1 MGTGSHRFFLLI
13 GLQSRPAGNPASP
26 ADRTARV
33 HAIQRD
39 NAAIE
44 SINRL
49 NYTLAMSRKPAEST
63 TRANLIDASLYLF
76 GRKGYDGTSTRE
88 LAARAGTNVASIAYH
103 FGGKAGLRAAC
114 AGRVAEQVSAVLDA
128 GVMGSD
134 PPTPQAASAQI
145 EMLAGAFVRLIVGAP
160 QARDMVAFMLRELT
174 DPGEVADT
182 LYTAFVEPRHIA
194 LCGLWATATGRSADD
209 EEIKLAIFAMIGQVL
224 YFRLAQPF
232 VARRMEW
239 DDIGTAE
246 TRQIADVVIANL
258 RDSIE
263 RLRL

>member
-1 MGTGSHRFFLLI
+1 
-13 GLQSRPAGNPASP
+13 
-26 ADRTARV
+26 
-33 HAIQRD
+33 
-39 NAAIE
+39 
-44 SINRL
+44 
-49 NYTLAMSRKPAEST
+49 MSRKPAEST

-182 LYTAFVEPRHIA
+182 LFTAFVEPRHIA
-194 LCGLWATATGRSADD
+194 LCGLWATATGRSVDD